1 MKILFITLFI
11 FCSYSFSNN
20 VEKINI
26 NFKDLKIEEFIK
38 ITSKYLNKN
47 ILYTNSIEGDVNFVA
62 NKDINKSELLNILS
76 FVLDEKGYSTIENEE
91 FIKIVNKSTI
101 LENKE
106 IEIIKI
112 NNIDVVN
119 LEKLLN
125 KILNEKDFFDNSLK
139 PIITIEKESNSI
151 IIAGVEKDLFLL
163 KDLIKQIDINKPQIY
178 IKAKIIEISET
189 KTKNIGMEYGLKGFN
204 KYSSSTLSSFSSSLN
219 SMTNT
224 TIDFSEFST
233 FGFDIS
239 SLSKALTL
247 GATINF
253 LKQNE
258 AVDVISE
265 PSILC
270 VNNIE
275 SSIYVGETKSFK
287 TGQTTNETGTSES
300 FKREDIGLKLKVKP
314 RISQNRVTLEINTIL
329 EDAKESINSQ
339 NLDTSKK
346 EIITTAIL
354 NNGESVIIGGLIK
367 NKKSQI
373 ESKVPLFGDIP
384 ILGTLFKNEKYLN
397 DKINLLIVITPYIIP
412 KDSSLTTIK
421 AKVDN
426 LDSLEN
432 IYTNSIT
439 KVLKKSDR
447 DSEKEERKKR
457 HEEIMKEYFNQ

>member
-1 MKILFITLFI
+1 LKILFITLFI

-62 NKDINKSELLNILS
+62 NKDINKSELFNILS

-314 RISQNRVTLEINTIL
+314 SISQNRVTLEINTIL

-439 KVLKKSDR
+439 KVLKKSER